1 MKNMCLAA
9 LALILGLSAAPTRAT
24 TFVLVDSYDN
34 ALAPD
39 GVYTL
44 AYPVHLQAS
53 QFMGPDG
60 SKAADADFAL
70 DLVFAR
76 AIAYKHV
83 GKIPL
88 TFQVILPFGR
98 VEETKFLASKS
109 SGMGD
114 LILGPGAFLYAND
127 TSGTYVSYWLY
138 AYAPTGAFDK
148 AKPVNLGA
156 HHWYFEHQLALNQT
170 FLGKKIV
177 FDANLNFYH
186 HAEEPDTGLKSPLR
200 FEFATIVG
208 YQVTE
213 KFIAGVHGGA
223 YWDLGDSEVSGVAVP
238 DSAARSAALGPA
250 LSYQLTPKAA
260 ATFRWTHDVSV
271 ANDFKGD
278 GLWLRA
284 SYAF

>member
-1 MKNMCLAA
+1 MKNTCLAA
-9 LALILGLSAAPTRAT
+9 LALILGLAAGPTRAGV
-24 TFVLVDSYDN
+24 VLIDPYDN

-53 QFMGPDG
+53 EFMGPTG
-60 SKAADADFAL
+60 EKAADADFKL
-70 DLVFAR
+70 DVVFAR
-76 AIAYKHV
+76 VIAYRHV

-88 TFQVILPFGR
+88 AFQIIQPFGR
-98 VEETKFLASKS
+98 VQESKFLDATS

-114 LILGPGAFLYAND
+114 LIFGPGAFLYAND
-127 TSGTYVSYWLY
+127 ASGTYLSYWLY
-138 AYAPTGAFDK
+138 AYAPTGAFDRS
-148 AKPVNLGA
+148 KPVNLGA
-156 HHWYFEHQLALNQT
+156 HHWYFEHQLAVNQT
-170 FLGKKIV
+170 FLSKKII

-186 HAEEPDTGLKSPLR
+186 HAEEPDTRLGSPLR
-200 FEFATIVG
+200 FELAAIVG

-213 KFIAGVHGGA
+213 KLIAGVNGGA
-223 YWDLGDSEVSGVAVP
+223 YWDLGDSKVSGVAMP
-238 DSAARSAALGPA
+238 DTAARSASLGPA
-250 LSYQLTPKAA
+250 LSYQLTPKLG

-278 GLWLRA
+278 GVWLRA